1 MTGTPEEMEREIEE
15 LRAEVSRLS
24 DMRQACDGL
33 LEAGLFGR
41 LSIPST
47 QSQLC
52 DSILQTAEI
61 LSGSEASGLFLLDQK
76 DEQLVAIVVRGGGG
90 EELKEFRIPLDQG
103 LVGYCAVTGEVIL
116 IENAREDNR
125 WSNQIGESLG
135 YTPRSVL
142 CVPMIVQDEV
152 IGVLQL
158 LDKTEG
164 TYDSSDVSLASHF
177 SVLAGIAVQQLE
189 VIDQL
194 ALIVRRSLLATSDS
208 PIEGVEKLEEL
219 AVAIASSESSQEM
232 LEIASL
238 LNQIHRHGDNARR
251 MTSQFLKSIHRYL
264 QSTDPTISG

>member
-1 MTGTPEEMEREIEE
+1 MTGTPEEMERELEE

-24 DMRQACDGL
+24 DMRRVCDGL

-41 LSIPST
+41 LSLPST

-52 DSILQTAEI
+52 DSILQVAEI

-76 DEQLVAIVVRGGGG
+76 DQQLVAMVVRGGGG
-90 EELKEFRIPLDQG
+90 EDLKEFRIPLDQG
-103 LVGYCAVTGEVIL
+103 LIGYCAVTGEVVL
-116 IENAREDNR
+116 IENAREDER
-125 WSNQIGESLG
+125 WSNRIGESLG

-164 TYDSSDVSLASHF
+164 TYDSSDIALAGHF
-177 SVLAGIAVQQLE
+177 STLAGIAVQQME

-194 ALIVRRSLLATSDS
+194 ALIVRRSLVTPGDPPSDG
-208 PIEGVEKLEEL
+208 IEKLEEL
-219 AVAIASSESSQEM
+219 AAGIASSESSEEM
-232 LEIASL
+232 LEIAAI
-238 LNQIHRHGDNARR
+238 LNQIHQYGDNARR
-251 MTSQFLKSIHRYL
+251 MTRRFLSSIKSYL
-264 QSTDPTISG
+264 QSVDPS